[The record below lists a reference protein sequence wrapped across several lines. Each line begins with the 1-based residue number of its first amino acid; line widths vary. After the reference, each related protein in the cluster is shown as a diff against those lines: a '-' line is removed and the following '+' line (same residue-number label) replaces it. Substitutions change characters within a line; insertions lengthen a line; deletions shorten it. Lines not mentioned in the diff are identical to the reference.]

1 MVTVLTARNLVLQI
15 AKLLDD
21 MQISLIRSRQVVTAI
36 GPVGQQEGEGAAV
49 DVVALEG
56 RLMRLEESVARLKNA
71 LPSAP

>member
-36 GPVGQQEGEGAAV
+36 GRVGQQEGEGAAV